1 MIPKVIYI
9 CHKTLDDTIKLYSQR
24 WKILNPEYEVKL
36 YDDELCKDFLLKE
49 YSQLHLDIF
58 NFLEDG
64 QIKADFWR
72 VCILNKYGGF
82 YIDAN
87 VKPILV
93 FNKFIENDTDFVACI
108 SFNYTTNLL
117 VYNFNPHFILCN
129 KNNIFLHNCI
139 DTYIKQYNDKIPY
152 NYLSW
157 GICNLF
163 IIDGLTKKNSHLIR
177 INDKKFSFL
186 YRNNEI
192 IVNVLER
199 FY

>member
-93 FNKFIENDTDFVACI
+93 FNKFIENDADFVACI
-108 SFNYTTNLL
+108 SFNYATNLL

-139 DTYIKQYNDKIPY
+139 DIYIKQYNDKIPY

-192 IVNVLER
+192 IVNVMER